1 MKPEII
7 CIVDD
12 DPIVHFT
19 VTKMIESTLSVKKI
33 LVFDDGEQI
42 FDYLY
47 KNAADKDALPDIIL
61 LDLNMPYMDG
71 WEFLEEYAYLK
82 PQLAKKITIYILSS
96 SVSDFDI
103 MNAMANRD
111 VTDYIPKPL
120 TKQKVEELFHN

>member
-19 VTKMIESTLSVKKI
+19 VTKMLESTLNVKRI
-33 LVFDDGEQI
+33 LTFDDGEQI

-47 KNAADKDALPDIIL
+47 RNAENKEALPDLIL

-82 PQLAKKITIYILSS
+82 PQLAKDIVIYILSS

-103 MNAMANRD
+103 MNAMSNRD
-111 VTDYIPKPL
+111 VTDYIPKPI
-120 TKQKVEELFHN
+120 TRQKVEELFQ